1 MRAFR
6 AGLIS
11 GLALVG
17 CTAAEAPVVLDPLP
31 DVAASAAPLRR
42 LTAAQY
48 AQAVR
53 DVLGPDLVLPTA
65 LEPDVPY
72 AGLVALGV
80 ARTSVSAWGVEQYE
94 AAAFDLAEQLM
105 ADPARRGALVPC
117 TPAGVVDAAC
127 AGAALTGLGLKLWR
141 RPVSPAESEALVAI
155 AGDAAQTLG
164 DFHQGLKY
172 AVSALLQSPSFLYR
186 WELGEGGAFGDYA
199 LASRLSFLL
208 WNTTP
213 DDALLAAAGR
223 GELSTESGLAAQ
235 VDRLLASP
243 RARVGVRSFFTE
255 LYELYRLDDMVKDP
269 NLFVHYDTELG
280 PAAREET
287 LSVIEHLV
295 FEEEGDFR
303 DLLTTT
309 RTYVDRRLAA
319 VYQVRAPSRDG
330 FAAVVL
336 PEDGPRRGLLGHVST
351 LALHSHPEGSSAVLR
366 GHFVRKVLLCGVIP
380 PPPVNVN
387 TALPEPSAD
396 APTLRLR
403 NRVHLELPEC
413 AGCHAL
419 MDPIGLG
426 LENFDAVG
434 RHRVKDNG
442 AVIDPSGELD
452 GVPFEDPWA
461 LAGVVRDHPALP
473 RCLVRNL
480 YRYATGAEE
489 SGAEQALLN
498 GLSGRFAA
506 RGYKVKALLR
516 DLATSP
522 AMRRVS
528 EVTP

>member
-6 AGLIS
+6 AGLAV

-17 CTAAEAPVVLDPLP
+17 CTEAEAPPVLDPLP
-31 DVAASAAPLRR
+31 DVAASDAPLRR
-42 LTAAQY
+42 LTAEQY
-48 AQAVR
+48 AAAVR
-53 DVLGPDLVLPTA
+53 DVLGEDLVLPSA

-80 ARTSVSAWGVEQYE
+80 ARTSVSSWGVEQYE
-94 AAAFDLAEQLM
+94 AAAFDLAEQVL
-105 ADPARRGALVPC
+105 ADPARRDALVPC
-117 TPAGVVDAAC
+117 SPAGTVDDGC
-127 AGAALTGLGLKLWR
+127 AQAALTALGLKLWR
-141 RPVSPAESEALVAI
+141 RPVEPAELTALTRVA
-155 AGDAAQTLG
+155 ADAAQTLG
-164 DFHQGLKY
+164 DFHQGLEY
-172 AVSALLQSPSFLYR
+172 AVAAMLQSPNFLYR
-186 WELGEGGAFGDYA
+186 WELGEAGAFGDYA
-199 LASRLSFLL
+199 LASRISFLL

-223 GELSTESGLAAQ
+223 GELSTEAGLLAQ
-235 VDRLLASP
+235 VERLLASP

-269 NLFVHYDTELG
+269 TLFVHYDTELG

-287 LSVIEHLV
+287 LRVIERLV
-295 FEEEGDFR
+295 FEDDGDFR
-303 DLLTTT
+303 DLMTTT
-309 RTYVDRRLAA
+309 DTFVDRRLAA
-319 VYQVRAPSRDG
+319 VYQVRAPVREG
-330 FAAVVL
+330 FGAVTL
-336 PEDGPRRGLLGHVST
+336 PEGERRGLLGQVST

-366 GHFVRKVLLCGVIP
+366 GRFVRKVLLCGVIP

-387 TALPEPSAD
+387 TALPEPSAE
-396 APTLRLR
+396 APTLRER

-434 RHRVKDNG
+434 RHRNKDNG
-442 AVIDPSGELD
+442 ALIDAAGELD
-452 GVPFEDPWA
+452 GVPFVTPWE

-480 YRYATGAEE
+480 YRYATGVEE
-489 SGAEQALLN
+489 SGTEQQLIN
-498 GLSGRFAA
+498 GLAGRFEAQ
-506 RGYKVKALLR
+506 GYRVKALLR